1 MSSLGRAIIKDRF
14 KGTRRQDSSW
24 LHTTDLDDDVGKINL
39 KSITEESTL
48 EEFLHYAELS
58 DRQFTAER
66 MNVKLVTTNSSI
78 LPSKEEELKLKETHE
93 KFRQQLTVPRRPA
106 WDSTTTPEALDQQ
119 ERQMFLDWR
128 RSLALLAE
136 NEGVLLTPYEK
147 NLEVWRQL
155 WRVIE
160 KSDAVVQIVDA
171 RNPLF
176 FRCKDLELYVQEV
189 DKGKQNIL
197 LLNKADFLTLE
208 QRKVWAKYFDEQ
220 GLTAIFWSATAELER
235 MKTAVVEDDSED
247 MREEEIE
254 DDKDDEKN
262 NEENNGKNSPRVLD
276 TDELMEVFRSFPLKT
291 SNKTGIRTF
300 GLVGYPNVGKSST
313 LNALLTRKEQLA
325 ALNDEKTKHVLAP
338 VSATP
343 GKTKHFQTFFLE
355 EKSLMLCDCPGLVMP
370 TFVSTKAE
378 MVTSGV
384 LPIDQLTDCIAPT
397 TIVCNHIPR
406 NVLESMYGIMLPI
419 STDEVYPDRNPTAY
433 ELLTAYARIRGF
445 MSHKGVPDTQRAS
458 RLILKDYVN
467 GKLCYCYAPPG
478 IDEETYGSKPRP
490 KTEKASHKS
499 ENGTAHRIVI
509 SHDPCLSEQVASSG
523 TRGAFKRGGIPPP
536 MTVGGAGRPL
546 KHHGNKGKKQKLRIT
561 FSHLDA

>member
-14 KGTRRQDSSW
+14 KGARRQESSW

-66 MNVKLVTTNSSI
+66 MNVKLITNDSI
-78 LPSKEEELKLKETHE
+78 LPSKEEELKLKATHE
-93 KFRQQLTVPRRPA
+93 KFRQQLTVPRRPP
-106 WDSTTTPEALDQQ
+106 WDSTTTPEELDQQ
-119 ERQMFLDWR
+119 ERQMFLGWR

-136 NEGVLLTPYEK
+136 NEGVLLTPYER

-160 KSDAVVQIVDA
+160 KSDVVVQIVDA

-189 DKGKQNIL
+189 DKDKQNIL

-208 QRKVWAKYFDEQ
+208 QRTMWAEYFDEQ
-220 GLTAIFWSATAELER
+220 GLTALFWSATAELER
-235 MKTAVVEDDSED
+235 LKAETLEDSET
-247 MREEEIE
+247 MTEEIE
-254 DDKDDEKN
+254 DDENIGK
-262 NEENNGKNSPRVLD
+262 NNGKNSPRVLD

-291 SNKTGIRTF
+291 CNKTGIRTF

-325 ALNDEKTKHVLAP
+325 ALNNEKMKHILAP

-343 GKTKHFQTFFLE
+343 GKTKHFQTFFLD
-355 EKSLMLCDCPGLVMP
+355 KSLMLCDCPGLVMP

-397 TIVCNHIPR
+397 TIICNHIPR
-406 NVLESMYGIMLPI
+406 DVLESMYGIMLPI
-419 STDEVYPDRNPTAY
+419 PTDEVYPDRNPTAY

-445 MSHKGVPDTQRAS
+445 MSHKGVPDIQRAS
-458 RLILKDYVN
+458 RLVLKDYVN
-467 GKLCYCYAPPG
+467 GKLCYCYGPPG
-478 IDEETYGSKPRP
+478 IGEEEYCSKPRP
-490 KTEKASHKS
+490 KIGAKSSQKAES
-499 ENGTAHRIVI
+499 ETARRIANN
-509 SHDPCLSEQVASSG
+509 HDPCLSEQVASSG
-523 TRGAFKRGGIPPP
+523 TRGAFQRGGVPPP
-536 MTVGGAGRPL
+536 MTAGGASRPW
-546 KHHGNKGKKQKLRIT
+546 KQHGNNKKKQKLRKT
-561 FSHLDA
+561 FGHLDA